1 MRYDHLNSLHVQAD
15 FLRKNPAATVPVLE
29 VACDGKL
36 LETIPDSLAIVK
48 RLERGDLGGKS
59 LIAEGNEHMA
69 WEWVDRW
76 SSMALPH
83 AGCSQSAHVLDL
95 QPMLI
100 ESYVI
105 RRA

>member
-1 MRYDHLNSLHVQAD
+1 MQAD

-48 RLERGDLGGKS
+48 HLERGDLGGKS
-59 LIAEGNEHMA
+59 LIPEGKEAMA

-76 SSMALPH
+76 TPMAVSH
-83 AGCSQSAHVLDL
+83 AGCSGTLRAHVDLDARHWQNL
-95 QPMLI
+95 DCKAPCTH
-100 ESYVI
+100 
-105 RRA
+105 AH